1 MASIKMQG
9 RLGAV
14 ETANR
19 VMEGVLASG
28 VSCELV
34 DSVVRNLGGIS
45 VYIMV
50 FEKYYMR
57 ASNRASL
64 TVVVTGDAYSSSVD
78 AIGSGGGQGAVFK
91 FSYGAENSFVSTVE
105 QVLTR
110 LGFSIAL

>member
-1 MASIKMQG
+1 MASIQMQG

-28 VSCELV
+28 MSCELV

-50 FEKYYMR
+50 FEKYFFR
-57 ASNRASL
+57 VSNRASL
-64 TVVVTGDAYSSSVD
+64 TVVVTGDAYCSTVD
-78 AIGSGGGQGAVFK
+78 AIGSGGGTGAVFRA
-91 FSYGAENSFVSTVE
+91 SYGAEGSFVGTVE

-110 LGFSIAL
+110 EGFIIAP